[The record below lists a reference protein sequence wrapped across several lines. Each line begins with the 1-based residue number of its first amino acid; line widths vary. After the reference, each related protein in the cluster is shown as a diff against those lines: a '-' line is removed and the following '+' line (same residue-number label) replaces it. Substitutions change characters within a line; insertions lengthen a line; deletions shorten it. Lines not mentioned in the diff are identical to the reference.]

1 MSADS
6 DLRRTHSCKNEFLQ
20 NELLYQNSNRQLKNI
35 KELPFF
41 FDREFFS
48 AQKYVG
54 TEEGTMVRVDRKC
67 EALWSGRGGQ
77 ERRRVI
83 LGDSCD

>member
-6 DLRRTHSCKNEFLQ
+6 DLRRTHSCSVQ

-54 TEEGTMVRVDRKC
+54 TEEGDNG
-67 EALWSGRGGQ
+67 AGR
-77 ERRRVI
+77 
-83 LGDSCD
+83 

>member
-54 TEEGTMVRVDRKC
+54 TEEGDNG
-67 EALWSGRGGQ
+67 AGR
-77 ERRRVI
+77 
-83 LGDSCD
+83 